1 MKKSTKIWLG
11 ILTFIPFFLML
22 FFMIYFIGFFIDLV
36 INAEQNKNAIPES
49 FLQNFSVMIGVI
61 VFAIILKLS
70 VMVYYII
77 HLSNNPDKESN
88 TKIIWIA
95 LLVLMNTIGSIVYY
109 FTEILPSKKSN
120 QSIASTS

>member
-1 MKKSTKIWLG
+1 MV
-11 ILTFIPFFLML
+11 
-22 FFMIYFIGFFIDLV
+22 YFISFFIDFV
-36 INAEQNKNAIPES
+36 MNAEQNNDAFPDS
-49 FLQNFSVMIGVI
+49 FFENFSIMIGII
-61 VFAIILKLS
+61 VFTIILKLS
-70 VMVYYII
+70 VMVYYIT

-88 TKIIWIA
+88 TKIVWIA

>member
-1 MKKSTKIWLG
+1 MV
-11 ILTFIPFFLML
+11 
-22 FFMIYFIGFFIDLV
+22 YFINFFVDFV
-36 INAEQNKNAIPES
+36 MNAEENKAALPDS
-49 FLQNFSVMIGVI
+49 FFENFSIMIGII
-61 VFAIILKLS
+61 VFTIILKLS
-70 VMVYYII
+70 VMVYYIT

-88 TKIIWIA
+88 TKIVWIA